1 MPKKVAK
8 WPRVYFMPILQSTF
22 YFGYAKITCTVMR
35 GRTKTARYCSFC
47 FCFGR
52 RINQA
57 MNEPRKNKLERD
69 FQPDLIKQLK
79 QLFEN
84 CIVMKLDS
92 SYIQGIPDLLVLFKD
107 KWAILEC
114 KRGPQSHRQPNQEY
128 YVDLLNRMSFSSF
141 IYPENKEHVLNELK
155 KFLGR

>member
-1 MPKKVAK
+1 
-8 WPRVYFMPILQSTF
+8 
-22 YFGYAKITCTVMR
+22 
-35 GRTKTARYCSFC
+35 
-47 FCFGR
+47 
-52 RINQA
+52 

-114 KRGPQSHRQPNQEY
+114 KRGSQSHRQPNQEY

-155 KFLGR
+155 KFFGR